1 MIADYNHK
9 KATIVNF
16 GADGDNNYIQFQ
28 IIHVWKYSRPPI
40 QIRNLCTKNHVFMIN
55 KITHV
60 DMLKLFNSHRKL
72 LIAQSP
78 CDRKKNSRNQ
88 EFKFSRVRSFPGW
101 PTGFQF
107 SITGCY
113 DLVIYFTGNST
124 HLLKQRL
131 FSVKYLDL
139 DVLKTIKY
147 KYWIKS
153 W

>member
-1 MIADYNHK
+1 MSEN
-9 KATIVNF
+9 
-16 GADGDNNYIQFQ
+16 
-28 IIHVWKYSRPPI
+28 IHDPPI

-78 CDRKKNSRNQ
+78 CDRKKYSNQ
-88 EFKFSRVRSFPGW
+88 EFKFSRVRIFPGW

-124 HLLKQRL
+124 HLLKQRETARFCL
-131 FSVKYLDL
+131 NKGKLR
-139 DVLKTIKY
+139 
-147 KYWIKS
+147 KS
-153 W
+153 CLITNAQELPSTHFEN

>member
-1 MIADYNHK
+1 MQI
-9 KATIVNF
+9 TIIRRQLSWISEQTETITIFSFKYYMSEN
-16 GADGDNNYIQFQ
+16 
-28 IIHVWKYSRPPI
+28 IHDPPI

-78 CDRKKNSRNQ
+78 CDRKKYSNQ
-88 EFKFSRVRSFPGW
+88 EFKFSRVRIFPGW

-131 FSVKYLDL
+131 FSVKYLNL